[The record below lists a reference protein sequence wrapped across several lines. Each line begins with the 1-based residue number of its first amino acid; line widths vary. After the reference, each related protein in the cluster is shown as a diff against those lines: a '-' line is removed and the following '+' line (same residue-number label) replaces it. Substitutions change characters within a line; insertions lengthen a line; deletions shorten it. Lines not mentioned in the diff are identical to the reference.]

1 MTRPARPRAA
11 VAALLLLVAGAC
23 ERDAPPPAG
32 PSAPPNI
39 LVYVVDTLRADALP
53 AYGNTVV
60 ETPTIDALAADG
72 VLYPEAR
79 SVSSWTRASVASMLT
94 GLYPEAHGVE
104 TRADAVAPELTL
116 LPELLSGRGYTTAA
130 ILTNPNLGSF
140 YGFDQGFDTFVE
152 LYDRSEAGPVSHDEP
167 METADVT
174 TDRAIAWLEST
185 PEPFFLF
192 VLAID
197 PHNPYRPPDGYDRY
211 AGGYRGNAD
220 GSLRTLM
227 RRDLSPADRDRVR
240 SLYWGEVAF
249 TDAQLG
255 RLLEHLRQQGRS
267 DRTAVLFTSD
277 HGEEFWEHRGV
288 GHGRTLFEESLRVP
302 LIVRLPP
309 ASPPL
314 PPRPGAES
322 IDLFP
327 TILDLARVET
337 PTDVDGVSLFAGTD
351 GDAPSTYAS
360 LRLDRRALRA
370 LVQPPWKLVRD
381 VKRDRDRLY
390 DLDRDPAET
399 RDVRTENAS
408 VAARMRQE
416 LDTLVDRGLARRATA
431 PQRADHDLPDD
442 ARALLEELGYLQ
454 PAIEPTE

>member
-174 TDRAIAWLEST
+174 TDRAIAFGIGFGLSQGARSLVYATLYAELFGRTHLGAIQGGMRMVIVIASALGPAMLAT
-185 PEPFFLF
+185 GQALVGGYAPILHALAGLPLLLLVVAAVMPEP
-192 VLAID
+192 
-197 PHNPYRPPDGYDRY
+197 RP
-211 AGGYRGNAD
+211 
-220 GSLRTLM
+220 
-227 RRDLSPADRDRVR
+227 
-240 SLYWGEVAF
+240 
-249 TDAQLG
+249 
-255 RLLEHLRQQGRS
+255 
-267 DRTAVLFTSD
+267 
-277 HGEEFWEHRGV
+277 
-288 GHGRTLFEESLRVP
+288 
-302 LIVRLPP
+302 
-309 ASPPL
+309 
-314 PPRPGAES
+314 
-322 IDLFP
+322 
-327 TILDLARVET
+327 
-337 PTDVDGVSLFAGTD
+337 
-351 GDAPSTYAS
+351 
-360 LRLDRRALRA
+360 
-370 LVQPPWKLVRD
+370 
-381 VKRDRDRLY
+381 
-390 DLDRDPAET
+390 
-399 RDVRTENAS
+399 
-408 VAARMRQE
+408 
-416 LDTLVDRGLARRATA
+416 
-431 PQRADHDLPDD
+431 
-442 ARALLEELGYLQ
+442 
-454 PAIEPTE
+454 